1 LRNKIV
7 CATIDRVQ
15 ATVKP
20 AAAEASADPVAVAR
34 AVHAA
39 NIALGQRLT
48 PDLFQQLAALGL
60 SVTRHKMLLLL
71 QRERRDELSVKALGD
86 HLSLSLAAA
95 SRAVEGLHQRGYVE
109 RLGCDH
115 DRRVKHVRITD
126 AGRAAIAQLHATHV
140 AVLADVLATLTASER
155 RDLAAALAPLLARLD
170 ADPLPGGPSR

>member
-1 LRNKIV
+1 LRNEIV

-15 ATVKP
+15 ATVAST
-20 AAAEASADPVAVAR
+20 AAAHAADPVGVAR
-34 AVHAA
+34 VVYAA
-39 NIALGQRLT
+39 NVALGQRLT
-48 PDLFQQLAALGL
+48 PDLFQQLAELGL

-86 HLSLSLAAA
+86 HLSLSLATA

-109 RLGCDH
+109 RLGCDR

-126 AGRAAIAQLHATHV
+126 AGRAAIAQLHETHV
-140 AVLADVLATLTASER
+140 AVLADVLATLTAAER

-170 ADPLPGGPSR
+170 ANPLPEGPSR